1 MADSIF
7 LKIINRELPAE
18 IVYEDEHCVAIKDIA
33 PKAPVHLLI
42 IPRKVIPRLCEAHP
56 EDLELLGH
64 MMLTAGEVARRVGV
78 EDAFRLIINNGAG
91 AGQTVFHL
99 HLHLL
104 AGKEFSES
112 QLGF

>member
-1 MADSIF
+1 MTDSIF
-7 LKIINRELPAE
+7 LKIINRELPAD
-18 IVYEDEHCVAIKDIA
+18 IVYEDEHCIAIKDIA

-42 IPRKVIPRLCEAHP
+42 IPRKVIPRLCDATA
-56 EDLELLGH
+56 EDCELLGH
-64 MMLTAGEVARRVGV
+64 LLFAAGEVARRIGV
-78 EDAFRLIINNGAG
+78 QDAFRLIVNNGSG

-104 AGKEFSES
+104 AGKNFSES

>member
-7 LKIINRELPAE
+7 LRIINRELPAE
-18 IVYEDEHCVAIKDIA
+18 IVYEDEHCVAIKDIT

-42 IPRKVIPRLCEAHP
+42 IPRKVIPRLCDATP
-56 EDLELLGH
+56 DDLELLGH
-64 MMLTAGEVARRVGV
+64 MLLTAGEVARRVGV
-78 EDAFRLIINNGAG
+78 EDAFRLIVNNGSG

-104 AGKEFSES
+104 AGKNFTES

>member
-1 MADSIF
+1 MTDSIF

-18 IVYEDEHCVAIKDIA
+18 IVYEDEYCIAIKDIA
-33 PKAPVHLLI
+33 PKAPVHLLV
-42 IPRKVIPRLCEAHP
+42 IPRKVIPRLCDATA
-56 EDLELLGH
+56 EDRELLGQL
-64 MMLTAGEVARRVGV
+64 MFAAAEVARQAGV
-78 EDAFRLIINNGAG
+78 ADAFRLIVNNGSG

-104 AGKEFSES
+104 AGKNFSES

>member
-1 MADSIF
+1 MTNSIF

-18 IVYEDEHCVAIKDIA
+18 ILYEDEHCIAIRDIA

-42 IPRKVIPRLCEAHP
+42 IPRKVIPRLCDATA
-56 EDLELLGH
+56 EDRQLLGH
-64 MMLTAGEVARRVGV
+64 LMLAAGEVARQAGV
-78 EDAFRLIINNGAG
+78 ENAFRLIVNNGAG

-104 AGKEFSES
+104 AGKEFVES

>member
-18 IVYEDEHCVAIKDIA
+18 IVYEDEHCVAIKDVA

-42 IPRKVIPRLCEAHP
+42 IPRKVIPRLSDAQP
-56 EDLELLGH
+56 KDLELLGH
-64 MMLTAGEVARRVGV
+64 MMLTAGEVARRIGV
-78 EDAFRLIINNGAG
+78 EDAFRVIVNNGSE

-104 AGKEFSES
+104 AGKNFSES

>member
-42 IPRKVIPRLCEAHP
+42 IPRKVIPRLCEAQP

-78 EDAFRLIINNGAG
+78 EDAFRLIVNNGSE

-104 AGKEFSES
+104 AGKNFSES